1 MINFSL
7 YVLQFTGT
15 TSQKSLFFFTYRSVM
30 LSVLQPKANIT
41 TYLQY
46 LPSHELMF
54 FSMLSVGSSC
64 SFFYINSVLLFTLR
78 SKQVFCETSRYILL
92 FNLLFADTAT
102 LVSNLLL
109 YILAFLGLRISYYAC
124 GPLILLSVFM
134 ITISPLTLA
143 VMSFER
149 FVAVCYPLRHAAIFT
164 MRSLSIIIALV
175 WAFSFIHILIR
186 VFMLLY
192 VFTTTSLDLQMND
205 FCSMEALFF
214 TPIFN
219 YFEEAYS
226 SILFLSVGAIIFASY
241 IGVVLVARS
250 ASTDKASVR
259 KALQTLLLHLIQLSL
274 ILTSTLSSTILTSIA
289 RRVGRL
295 TLMRIYNV
303 CFVCLTILPRC
314 LSALIYGLRDQTIRP
329 ALRQNLCCRW
339 RCSLFR
345 NKSH

>member
-7 YVLQFTGT
+7 YVLQFTGI

-226 SILFLSVGAIIFASY
+226 SILFLSVGAVIFASY

-250 ASTDKASVR
+250 ASTDKASAR

>member
-1 MINFSL
+1 MMIFTL
-7 YVLQFTGT
+7 FVLQFTGT
-15 TSQKSLFFFTYRSVM
+15 TSQKSLFFFTYHSVM

-46 LPSHELMF
+46 QASHEIMLF
-54 FSMLSVGSSC
+54 GTLSVGSSC

-109 YILAFLGLRISYYAC
+109 YFLASLRIKISYYAC
-124 GPLILLSVFM
+124 GPLILLSVFT

-192 VFTTTSLDLQMND
+192 VFTTTSLDLHMND
-205 FCSMEALFF
+205 FCSKEAMFF
-214 TPIFN
+214 VPIFN
-219 YFEEAYS
+219 DFEEAYS
-226 SILFLSVGAIIFASY
+226 SILFLSVGAVIFASY

-250 ASTDKASVR
+250 ASTDKASAR
-259 KALQTLLLHLIQLSL
+259 KALQTLLLHLIQLCL
-274 ILTSTLSSTILTSIA
+274 ILTSTLNTTIMVAIA
-289 RRVGRL
+289 KTLGRL
-295 TLMRIYNV
+295 ALMRIYNV

-339 RCSLFR
+339 RCSLF
-345 NKSH
+345 